1 MRRIWKRKKG
11 KECCLAK
18 QTAQACSEV
27 QNVSSMKPTE
37 KLQVVTKG
45 KRNQLHHDAEKNTI
59 GEVSQSVC
67 MKELVKMRINY
78 TYSVEKTTQQIP
90 AFQHLHG
97 MHLRLFFFL
106 IQKVKIKGTFVLDC
120 TLACMNE
127 QTELVTVQDI
137 QSSHS

>member
-1 MRRIWKRKKG
+1 
-11 KECCLAK
+11 
-18 QTAQACSEV
+18 
-27 QNVSSMKPTE
+27 MKPTE

-45 KRNQLHHDAEKNTI
+45 KRNHLHHDAEKTTI
-59 GEVSQSVC
+59 GEVSQSVS
-67 MKELVKMRINY
+67 MKKLVKMRINY

-97 MHLRLFFFL
+97 MHLRLSFFFL
-106 IQKVKIKGTFVLDC
+106 IQKVKIKGTFLLDC

-137 QSSHS
+137 QSSRS